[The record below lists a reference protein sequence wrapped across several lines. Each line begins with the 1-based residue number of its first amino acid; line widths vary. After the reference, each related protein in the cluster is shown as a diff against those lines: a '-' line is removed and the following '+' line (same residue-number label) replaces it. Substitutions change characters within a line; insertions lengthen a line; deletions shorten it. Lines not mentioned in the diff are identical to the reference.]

1 MERNQIPRMLVVVLA
16 VLSLF
21 AIKVSLDSHHTRAST
36 HPRPKAFGA
45 PSFGFAGY
53 TDYVTTSQISA
64 QWRVPR
70 IAANSNQGNA
80 STWIAVESP
89 DGHFLQIG
97 TTEDFEGPTDEYNVF
112 WSDPVVHFSPQY
124 LGHVGAGN
132 VISYSMTKSG
142 TGWVLKFSDQTT
154 SKHKSVTVHYGA
166 TTSFNLGQWIQEDP
180 TLGSFNVHLP
190 YPNMSLTT
198 FTHLRINRGVPHL
211 YFNDAGALTSPNGV
225 TLIPSKVRNNQFTFH
240 HAGGAAQQY
249 LQDEVSLAT
258 AEYPFDNDAQDNV
271 TPTSLVEQVLQNALT
286 NFVSN
291 LRAQSWPK
299 GTHSDIAGIVANKQ
313 RLEKL
318 VHQWPVAPSKLPPQY
333 YNRLSG
339 LNDDLGR
346 FTYDLHARLGLPP
359 PD

>member
-1 MERNQIPRMLVVVLA
+1 MERHLIPRVLVALLA

-21 AIKVSLDSHHTRAST
+21 AAKVSLDSHHARASA
-36 HPRPKAFGA
+36 HGRPKAFGS

-53 TDYVTTSQISA
+53 TDYVTTTQVSA

-80 STWIAVESP
+80 STWIAAESP
-89 DGHFLQIG
+89 DGHFIQIG
-97 TTEDFEGPTDEYNVF
+97 TTEDFQGPTDLYNVF

-124 LGHVGAGN
+124 LGHVEAGN
-132 VISYSMTKSG
+132 VISYSMTKSS
-142 TGWVLKFSDQTT
+142 TGWVLQFNDRTT
-154 SKHKSVTVHYGA
+154 STHKAVTIHYGA

-180 TLGSFNVHLP
+180 TLGSFDVHLP
-190 YPNMSLTT
+190 YPTMSFTT
-198 FTHLRINRGVPHL
+198 FTQLQIDRRVPHL
-211 YFNDAGALTSPNGV
+211 HFDDAQAMSSPNGV
-225 TLIPSKVRNNQFTFH
+225 TLIPSTVRSNQFTFH
-240 HAGGAAQQY
+240 HASGAAQQY
-249 LQDEVSLAT
+249 LQDDVSLAT

-271 TPTSLVEQVLQNALT
+271 TPTSLVEQVLQNALS

-299 GTHSDIAGIVANKQ
+299 GTHSDIAGIVANKL

-318 VHQWPVAPSKLPPQY
+318 VQQWPVAPSKLPSQY
-333 YNRLSG
+333 YTKLSG
-339 LNDDLGR
+339 LSDDLGLY
-346 FTYDLHARLGLPP
+346 TYDLHARLGLPP